1 MHRNDIVRETFL
13 KRFFLTFLS
22 KSGISA
28 QNVKIPDNLALA
40 LNLSLDRASDCK
52 VLPHTFLQPLMDN
65 LERFIEEYHSI
76 RPSKSC
82 QEDQRA
88 AEGPNW
94 GLNGQT

>member
-1 MHRNDIVRETFL
+1 MQRNDIVRETFL
-13 KRFFLTFLS
+13 KRFFLTFL
-22 KSGISA
+22 SGISA

-52 VLPHTFLQPLMDN
+52 VLPHTFLQPLIDN

-82 QEDQRA
+82 HEDQRA

-94 GLNGQT
+94 GSNGQT